1 MGSEKIKFKNLKER
15 ILKENDTLFFIV
27 IDEGKKPLPQWE
39 KALNK
44 MDHLT
49 LKCSKKYN

>member
-39 KALNK
+39 KALSK
-44 MDHLT
+44 MNH
-49 LKCSKKYN
+49 